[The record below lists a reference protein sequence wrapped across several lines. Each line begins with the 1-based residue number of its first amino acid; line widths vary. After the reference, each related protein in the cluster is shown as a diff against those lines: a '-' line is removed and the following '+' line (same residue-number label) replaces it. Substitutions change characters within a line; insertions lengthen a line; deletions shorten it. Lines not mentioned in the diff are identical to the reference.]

1 MGISAS
7 QGGEW
12 ETMVAAAAVQLLQER
27 QPYEPLADFLFTR
40 VSSEWLRVRLL
51 FIQRMRAGDRR
62 ETMSDPQHLIDALN
76 RLHMLSSA
84 AMWVYI
90 KVQDPGQIVG
100 EPEAVEFFGEL
111 LREDAQG

>member
-1 MGISAS
+1 MGISAP

-12 ETMVAAAAVQLLQER
+12 ETMVAAAAVEILQER

-40 VSSEWLRVRLL
+40 ISSEWLRVRLL

-62 ETMSDPQHLIDALN
+62 EAMSDPQHLIDALN
-76 RLHMLSSA
+76 RLHMRSAA
-84 AMWVYI
+84 AMWTYI
-90 KVQDPGQIVG
+90 KVQDIG
-100 EPEAVEFFGEL
+100 EVYGTPEAVEFFKEL

>member
-1 MGISAS
+1 MRLGVPERD
-7 QGGEW
+7 EW
-12 ETMVAAAAVQLLQER
+12 GVMVQAAAVELLQER
-27 QPYEPLADFLFTR
+27 RPYEPLADFLFTR
-40 VSSEWLRVRLL
+40 LSSEWLRVRLL

-90 KVQDPGQIVG
+90 KVQSPGQIIG
-100 EPEAVEFFGEL
+100 SPDAVEFFKEL
-111 LREDAQG
+111 IREDAQG